1 MTPSALKISTS
12 SLYCESAMS
21 VLGVSLGREDARA
34 GVGEGWNMGS
44 SESVARVGGW
54 NMGSS
59 ESGGRLEKRL
69 EHGEF

>member
-1 MTPSALKISTS
+1 MGS
-12 SLYCESAMS
+12 SES
-21 VLGVSLGREDARA
+21 VAR
-34 GVGEGWNMGS
+34 VGGWNMGSSESRRRLEKGWNMGS